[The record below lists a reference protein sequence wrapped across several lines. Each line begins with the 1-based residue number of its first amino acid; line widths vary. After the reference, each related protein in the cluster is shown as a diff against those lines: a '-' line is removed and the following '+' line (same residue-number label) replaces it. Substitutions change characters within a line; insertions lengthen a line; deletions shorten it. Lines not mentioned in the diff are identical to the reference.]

1 MRRKQRLCYD
11 DSLITVLWAHL
22 KTQCMRFCFKK
33 CKENNQNRALIVFE
47 KEIKNVLILTLSIF
61 NMLYSAVFDNSEVCN
76 IFSVC
81 FFFINRFLL
90 ARHKAAIE
98 LYNEATKL
106 SERDWVLILIIHPFI
121 H

>member
-47 KEIKNVLILTLSIF
+47 KEKKNVLNLTYQDS
-61 NMLYSAVFDNSEVCN
+61 VFY
-76 IFSVC
+76 F
-81 FFFINRFLL
+81 
-90 ARHKAAIE
+90 
-98 LYNEATKL
+98 
-106 SERDWVLILIIHPFI
+106 
-121 H
+121 